1 VYLDEGF
8 EALLKMK
15 MGRHVATIW
24 TPKRAFEAEKYFDAR
39 LKRNFNPYDSDCEA
53 SYEIPL
59 VGAPDVPEIGLEA
72 GYLMLR
78 R

>member
-8 EALLKMK
+8 EKLLKEK
-15 MGRHVATIW
+15 IGRHVSSIW
-24 TPKRAFEAEKYFDAR
+24 TSRRAAEAARYFDSG

-53 SYEIPL
+53 NYEIPL
-59 VGAPDVPEIGLEA
+59 TGAPDVDEIGLEA
-72 GYLMLR
+72 GYLNLR